1 MVNIIIY
8 NLQLKLRALK
18 KAELE
23 IYGKISPEAQVG
35 IGVGAAAGGVAA
47 GAAVGAVAGMFVP
60 FVGGVIGSIAG
71 SLASGGIRKRA
82 EGVHLVLNSITLIAE
97 DIFKERDSANKII
110 EKGHYIHCIINEVD
124 SDNAD
129 INRN

>member
-1 MVNIIIY
+1 M
-8 NLQLKLRALK
+8 
-18 KAELE
+18 
-23 IYGKISPEAQVG
+23 G
-35 IGVGAAAGGVAA
+35 IGVGAAAGGMVA
-47 GAAVGAVAGMFVP
+47 GAAVEAVAGMFVP

-82 EGVHLVLNSITLIAE
+82 EGVHLVLDSIILTAE
-97 DIFKERDSANKII
+97 DIIFKERDSANKII